1 MPPDTQ
7 GQKTVQGHRHPGV
20 GPRGLD
26 TEHGSSCRPRVA
38 ERACSCP
45 GQCVFPRTGRG
56 RPAPGAAVCGPLD
69 STLSS
74 RITLTMTKTSIF
86 HLLFDEMWDVIVPKI
101 AQLSDWTGKE
111 PRVEGQILS
120 HHSRCWP
127 RPQEQPHLSK
137 RLPRA
142 LPGPEAVLSHQGRRV
157 STRARVFEAPS
168 VHAQR
173 PVPQLH
179 GPFPSHDLPT
189 PRTHPCPWRVR
200 CSRPWERRQVPT
212 LRMSSSQ

>member
-1 MPPDTQ
+1 M
-7 GQKTVQGHRHPGV
+7 R
-20 GPRGLD
+20 PRGLD
-26 TEHGSSCRPRVA
+26 TEHGSSCRPHVA

-45 GQCVFPRTGRG
+45 SQCVFPRTGRG

-101 AQLSDWTGKE
+101 AQPSDWTGKE

-137 RLPRA
+137 WLPSQQTA
-142 LPGPEAVLSHQGRRV
+142 
-157 STRARVFEAPS
+157 STRPTRP
-168 VHAQR
+168 R
-173 PVPQLH
+173 GCPVP
-179 GPFPSHDLPT
+179 
-189 PRTHPCPWRVR
+189 PRPWGLDTRPGLRGSICPCPAASPSTAW
-200 CSRPWERRQVPT
+200 T
-212 LRMSSSQ
+212 LPVS